1 MPQCPHCQT
10 TYDQGQ
16 RYCSVCGSF
25 LLHPEEGDT
34 FCPQCGVR
42 VSHRQEYC
50 HECDAPLKEGTLK
63 TVAAAPSEAPPV
75 GPAPGPVPAAAPQ
88 GLPAW
93 IIGSLA
99 VAGIVIIFLLIMLFS
114 RTSPPPAPPVAA
126 PPVAAPA
133 PAPAPAVPAPAPV
146 APAADLKEELLRV
159 LSTLREA
166 QLKKNITEF
175 MGVYSNTLPNY
186 DQKRK
191 DALEAWQNFDY
202 ATLVFTVDKVQAIDP
217 DNALA
222 WVTWYMDIRNRNN
235 QELASATQAYQV
247 RFVKE
252 MGNWRIRELKEVQ

>member
-1 MPQCPHCQT
+1 MPQCPHCQSP
-10 TYDQGQ
+10 YDQGQ

-42 VSHRQEYC
+42 VSRRQEYC
-50 HECDAPLKEGTLK
+50 HECDAPLKAGTLK
-63 TVAAAPSEAPPV
+63 TVAVAPSEAPPV
-75 GPAPGPVPAAAPQ
+75 GAAPEPIPAAGPK
-88 GLPAW
+88 GIPPW
-93 IIGSLA
+93 VIGSLA
-99 VAGIVIIFLLIMLFS
+99 VAGIIIIFLLILMFS
-114 RTSPPPAPPVAA
+114 RTSPPPAPQAA
-126 PPVAAPA
+126 TPA
-133 PAPAPAVPAPAPV
+133 PAPTPAVPAPAPA
-146 APAADLKEELLRV
+146 APAADLKEELQGV

-166 QLKKNITEF
+166 QLKKDITEF

-217 DNALA
+217 NNGLA

-235 QELASATQAYQV
+235 QELASTTQTYQV

>member
-10 TYDQGQ
+10 PYDQGQ

-25 LLHPEEGDT
+25 LLHPEDGDT

-42 VSHRQEYC
+42 VSPHQEYC
-50 HECDAPLKEGTLK
+50 HECDAPLKEGALK
-63 TVAAAPSEAPPV
+63 PVKMAPSEAPSV
-75 GPAPGPVPAAAPQ
+75 GLAPGPAAAAPQ
-88 GLPAW
+88 GTPLW
-93 IIGSLA
+93 VIGSLA
-99 VAGIVIIFLLIMLFS
+99 GAGIIIIILLIALFS

-126 PPVAAPA
+126 PQAAAPA
-133 PAPAPAVPAPAPV
+133 PTPAVPAPEPA
-146 APAADLKEELLRV
+146 APAADLKEELQRV

-202 ATLVFTVDKVQAIDP
+202 ANLVFTVDKVQAIDP
-217 DNALA
+217 NNALA

-235 QELASATQAYQV
+235 QELTSATQTYQV

-252 MGNWRIRELKEVQ
+252 IGNWRIRELKEVQ

>member
-10 TYDQGQ
+10 PYDKGQ

-42 VSHRQEYC
+42 VSSRQEYC
-50 HECDAPLKEGTLK
+50 HECDAPLKEGALK
-63 TVAAAPSEAPPV
+63 AVKVAPSEAPPV
-75 GPAPGPVPAAAPQ
+75 GLAAEPAPAAPQ
-88 GLPAW
+88 GIPLW
-93 IIGSLA
+93 VIGSLA
-99 VAGIVIIFLLIMLFS
+99 GAGIIIIILLIVLFS
-114 RTSPPPAPPVAA
+114 QTSPPPAPPVAA
-126 PPVAAPA
+126 PQVAAPA
-133 PAPAPAVPAPAPV
+133 PAPAPAVPTPAPA
-146 APAADLKEELLRV
+146 APAADLKEELQRV
-159 LSTLREA
+159 LSILREA

-217 DNALA
+217 NNALA

-235 QELASATQAYQV
+235 QELASATQTYQAQ
-247 RFVKE
+247 FVKE